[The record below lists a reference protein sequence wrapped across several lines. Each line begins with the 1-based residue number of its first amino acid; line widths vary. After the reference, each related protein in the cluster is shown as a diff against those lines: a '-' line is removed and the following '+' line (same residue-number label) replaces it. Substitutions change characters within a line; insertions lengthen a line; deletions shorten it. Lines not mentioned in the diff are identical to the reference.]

1 MPENEF
7 NAQFFEQFLDDYY
20 AESDEHLHSVRRNL
34 LALEDSLVAGRA
46 IEKNTLNELFRSF
59 HTIKGISAMANVSAA
74 ETLAHFM
81 ESYLRLLR
89 DGQTAFS
96 EEGLHALIESTKKLE
111 EIVAARR
118 SDGEIPPI
126 DDEINLLEALALD
139 AEAGDG
145 NQPPETE
152 PPPPHQ
158 KTSIRNSLYLFT
170 FAPVPELAER
180 GINVNSVRE
189 RLQAIGAI
197 QKSTPA
203 VKEGGKIAF
212 EFVVESGAGESVF
225 REWETDGVNF
235 EKIESAAR
243 DIEIVEIVNE
253 LPASESQKSGLF
265 GQSNVVRVDLARLDE
280 LMLMVGELV
289 ISRAKLAEQIKR
301 IENNLPSGEWRDLQE
316 INHAIE
322 RQLRSLRDG
331 VMRVRMI
338 PIGEIFER
346 MQFAVRDLARET
358 GKRIQLEITGENTEI
373 DKLLVERMLDPLL
386 HLVRNAVSHGIEDAE
401 TRAAR
406 GKAPEG
412 KIRLHAATIG
422 ETIKIEIS
430 DDGRGIDRTEVAK
443 RARQRGLLNAG
454 DDLSEA
460 ALLEILCAPG
470 FSTREEADKTSG
482 RGVGMDVV
490 RRTVDELGGVI
501 KLETE
506 NGGGTKFQIQ
516 LPLTLAIADALIV
529 AVDRERFAVPQSNV
543 REVIEIEPGA
553 VRKFENNEVVEYRGA
568 ALPIVR
574 LAHLFALEEKARGA
588 FHAFVV
594 GEGKQ
599 AVGIAV
605 DRIIGQSEI
614 VIRAINDPL
623 AQVAGIS
630 GATELGDG
638 RVVLILDVTAITRRL
653 KQKV

>member
-1 MPENEF
+1 MAENEF

-20 AESDEHLHSVRRNL
+20 AESDEHLQSIRRNL
-34 LALEDSLVAGRA
+34 LALEDSLTAGQF

-59 HTIKGISAMANVSAA
+59 HTIKGISAMASVSAA
-74 ETLAHFM
+74 ETLAHYM

-89 DGQTAFS
+89 DGQTTFTEA
-96 EEGLHALIESTKKLE
+96 GLHALIESVKKLE
-111 EIVAARR
+111 EIVAAHRA
-118 SDGEIPPI
+118 DGEIPPI
-126 DDEINLLEALALD
+126 EAEIDLLESLTL
-139 AEAGDG
+139 EG
-145 NQPPETE
+145 ETIENRE
-152 PPPPHQ
+152 PPASATLPDQ
-158 KTSIRNSLYLFT
+158 KTSARNSLYLFT
-170 FAPVPELAER
+170 FSPAPELAAR
-180 GINVNSVRE
+180 DINVNLVRE

-212 EFVVESGAGESVF
+212 EFVVETGADESMF
-225 REWETDGVNF
+225 EAWKTDGIIF
-235 EKIESAAR
+235 AKIESAVPGPGSMK
-243 DIEIVEIVNE
+243 ETFV
-253 LPASESQKSGLF
+253 SESQKTGLF
-265 GQSNVVRVDLARLDE
+265 GQSSVVRVDLSRLDE
-280 LMLMVGELV
+280 LILMVGELV
-289 ISRAKLAEQIKR
+289 ISRAKLAEQVR
-301 IENNLPSGEWRDLQE
+301 QIENRLSSGEWRNLQE
-316 INHAIE
+316 TNHAIE
-322 RQLRSLRDG
+322 RQLRNLRDG

-358 GKRIQLEITGENTEI
+358 GKKVQLEITGEKTEI

-386 HLVRNAVSHGIEDAE
+386 HLIRNAFSHGLEDA
-401 TRAAR
+401 AAR
-406 GKAPEG
+406 RAEGKSPEG
-412 KIRLHAATIG
+412 KIRLHAAAIG
-422 ETIKIEIS
+422 EMIEIEIS
-430 DDGRGIDRTEVAK
+430 DDGRGIDRQKVAA
-443 RARQRGLLNAG
+443 RARERGLLNA
-454 DDLSEA
+454 DENLDEA

-470 FSTREEADKTSG
+470 FSTKEEVDKTSG

-490 RRTVDELGGVI
+490 RRTIDELGGVI

-506 NGGGTKFQIQ
+506 TGTGTKFRIQ

-529 AVDRERFAVPQSNV
+529 TAGRERFAVPQSTV

-553 VRKFENNEVVEYRGA
+553 VRQFENNEVIQYRGA
-568 ALPIVR
+568 ALPLVR
-574 LAHLFALEEKARGA
+574 LARLFALEEKYQGA

-605 DRIIGQSEI
+605 DRIVGQSEI

-623 AQVAGIS
+623 AQSPGIS

-638 RVVLILDVTAITRRL
+638 RIVLILDVPALTRRL

>member
-1 MPENEF
+1 MPESEF

-20 AESDEHLHSVRRNL
+20 AESDEHLRSIRRNL
-34 LALEDSLVAGRA
+34 LALEDALAAGRT
-46 IEKNTLNELFRSF
+46 IEKNILNELFRSF
-59 HTIKGISAMANVSAA
+59 HTIKGISAMANVAAA
-74 ETLAHFM
+74 ETLAHYM

-89 DGQTAFS
+89 DGQADCT
-96 EEGLHALIESTKKLE
+96 EEGVNALIESTKKLE
-111 EIVAARR
+111 EIVNARR
-118 SDGEIPPI
+118 ANGEIPPI
-126 DDEINLLEALALD
+126 GAEINLLESFTPD
-139 AEAGDG
+139 AETSEGS
-145 NQPPETE
+145 QPPESK
-152 PPPPHQ
+152 PVQNQ
-158 KTSIRNSLYLFT
+158 KASTQTSKYLFT
-170 FAPVPELAER
+170 FASAPEFAER

-189 RLQAIGAI
+189 RLQSIGAI

-203 VKEGGKIAF
+203 VREGGKIAF
-212 EFVVESGAGESVF
+212 EFVVETGADESVF
-225 REWETDGVNF
+225 QDWKADGISF
-235 EKIESAAR
+235 GKIESAAQETEFK
-243 DIEIVEIVNE
+243 IETQ
-253 LPASESQKSGLF
+253 ASESQKSGLF
-265 GQSNVVRVDLARLDE
+265 GQSNVVRVDLSRLDE

-289 ISRAKLAEQIKR
+289 ISRARLAEQIKH
-301 IENNLPSGEWRDLQE
+301 IENKLPSGEWRSLQE

-346 MQFAVRDLARET
+346 MQFAVRDSARET
-358 GKRIQLEITGENTEI
+358 GKKIQLEITGENTEI
-373 DKLLVERMLDPLL
+373 DKLLVERMLNPLL
-386 HLVRNAVSHGIEDAE
+386 HLVRNAVSHGIEE
-401 TRAAR
+401 TEAR
-406 GKAPEG
+406 EAKGKPPEG
-412 KIRLHAATIG
+412 KIRLHAATVG
-422 ETIKIEIS
+422 EMIEIEIS
-430 DDGRGIDRTEVAK
+430 DDGRGIDRKEVAK
-443 RARQRGLLNAG
+443 RARKRGLLNTNE
-454 DDLSEA
+454 DLDEA
-460 ALLEILCAPG
+460 TLLEILCAPG

-490 RRTVDELGGVI
+490 GRTVEELGGVI

-506 NGGGTKFQIQ
+506 TDKGTKFRIQ
-516 LPLTLAIADALIV
+516 LPLTLAIADAFIV
-529 AVDRERFAVPQSNV
+529 VVDRERFAVPQSNV

-553 VRKFENNEVVEYRGA
+553 VRKFENNEVIEYRGA

-574 LAHLFALEEKARGA
+574 LARLFALEEKACGA

-605 DRIIGQSEI
+605 DKIIGQSEI

-638 RVVLILDVTAITRRL
+638 RVVLILDVAAITRRL

>member
-1 MPENEF
+1 VVETG
-7 NAQFFEQFLDDYY
+7 A
-20 AESDEHLHSVRRNL
+20 DEGV
-34 LALEDSLVAGRA
+34 
-46 IEKNTLNELFRSF
+46 FRDWQ
-59 HTIKGISAMANVSAA
+59 TDGIS
-74 ETLAHFM
+74 
-81 ESYLRLLR
+81 
-89 DGQTAFS
+89 
-96 EEGLHALIESTKKLE
+96 
-111 EIVAARR
+111 
-118 SDGEIPPI
+118 
-126 DDEINLLEALALD
+126 
-139 AEAGDG
+139 
-145 NQPPETE
+145 
-152 PPPPHQ
+152 
-158 KTSIRNSLYLFT
+158 
-170 FAPVPELAER
+170 
-180 GINVNSVRE
+180 
-189 RLQAIGAI
+189 
-197 QKSTPA
+197 
-203 VKEGGKIAF
+203 
-212 EFVVESGAGESVF
+212 
-225 REWETDGVNF
+225 F
-235 EKIESAAR
+235 EKIETAA
-243 DIEIVEIVNE
+243 EEAEIVNE
-253 LPASESQKSGLF
+253 APVSESQKSGLF
-265 GQSNVVRVDLARLDE
+265 GQSSVVRVDLSRLDE

-289 ISRAKLAEQIKR
+289 ISRAKLAEQIKQ

-322 RQLRSLRDG
+322 RQLRNLRDG

-358 GKRIQLEITGENTEI
+358 GKKIQLEIKGENTEI

-386 HLVRNAVSHGIEDAE
+386 HLVRNAVSHGIEDAG
-401 TRAAR
+401 TRRAK
-406 GKAPEG
+406 GKSPEG
-412 KIRLHAATIG
+412 NICLRAATIG
-422 ETIKIEIS
+422 ETIRIEIS
-430 DDGRGIDRTEVAK
+430 DDGRGIDRTEVAA
-443 RARQRGLLNAG
+443 RARKRGLLNANE
-454 DDLSEA
+454 DLDEA

-470 FSTREEADKTSG
+470 FSTKEEADKTSG

-506 NGGGTKFQIQ
+506 NGRGTKFQIQ

-553 VRKFENNEVVEYRGA
+553 VRKFENNEVIEYRGA

-574 LAHLFALEEKARGA
+574 LAHLFALEERARGA

-614 VIRAINDPL
+614 VIRAISDPL
-623 AQVAGIS
+623 AQVPGIS

-638 RVVLILDVTAITRRL
+638 RVVLILDVVAITHRL